1 MSITQTQREYYIKE
15 VAERTGLSKQVI
27 RKWENR
33 YQSLEPKRKENGY
46 RVYSQDDI
54 RTLIKIKDYQH
65 KGDSIQQAVNRVHR
79 ERAQQEHQPIGNNMD
94 MLIMDLLEAGENC
107 DEAGLNRTLRQA
119 YHYHGMGYFL
129 NKIVIPFLVEVGNKW
144 ECGEWE
150 AFQESV
156 ISLVVRDFLV
166 EIRSSFR
173 YDDNAP
179 LILGACLPGEL
190 HEVPVHIILLQC
202 LMRGWKTKLIGSSPA
217 PGSIEALVCRFQP
230 KKVLLSAT
238 TTIPFEQNP
247 ELLKTL
253 DKFAGRYQET
263 SFYLGGQGAISFVGN
278 KQLRH
283 ITVTNCIEDVV
294 TFEPSIRATFP
305 NPK

>member
-1 MSITQTQREYYIKE
+1 MSTHTYRQYYIKE
-15 VAERTGLSKQVI
+15 VAELTGLSKQVI
-27 RKWENR
+27 RKWEDR
-33 YQSLEPKRKENGY
+33 YRSLEPKRKENGY

-54 RTLIKIKDYQH
+54 HTLLKIKDYQQ
-65 KGDSIQQAVNRVHR
+65 KGESIQQAVNRVHR
-79 ERAQQEHQPIGNNMD
+79 ERATQNYQPTNNRD
-94 MLIMDLLEAGENC
+94 MLITDLLKSGENC
-107 DEAGLNRTLRQA
+107 DDLALNRILRQA
-119 YHYHGMGYFL
+119 YHYHGLDYFL
-129 NKIVIPFLVEVGNKW
+129 KKIVIPFLVEVGNKW
-144 ECGEWE
+144 ERGEWE

-156 ISLVVRDFLV
+156 TSLVVRDFLV
-166 EIRSSFR
+166 EVRNNFQC
-173 YDDNAP
+173 DENAP

-202 LMRGWKTKLIGSSPA
+202 LMKGWKTKLIGSSPA

-230 KKVLLSAT
+230 KRVLLSAT

-253 DKFAGRYQET
+253 DNFAGRYHET
-263 SFYLGGQGAISFVGN
+263 SFYLGGQGAISFLGN

-283 ITVTNCIEDVV
+283 ISVTDRVEDVV
-294 TFEPSIRATFP
+294 ALQPSSRTAFP

>member
-54 RTLIKIKDYQH
+54 RTLLKIKDYQQ

-79 ERAQQEHQPIGNNMD
+79 ERAQQDKQPIGNNMD

-119 YHYHGMGYFL
+119 YHYYGMDYFL
-129 NKIVIPFLVEVGNKW
+129 KKIIIPFLVEVGNKW
-144 ECGEWE
+144 ERGEWE

-156 ISLVVRDFLV
+156 TSLVVRDFLV
-166 EIRSSFR
+166 EIRSSFQ

-238 TTIPFEQNP
+238 TSIPFEQNP

-253 DKFAGRYQET
+253 DKFAGRYQNT

-283 ITVTNCIEDVV
+283 ITVTNCIEDVA
-294 TFEPSIRATFP
+294 TFEPSIRAAFP

>member
-54 RTLIKIKDYQH
+54 RTLLKIKDYQQ

-79 ERAQQEHQPIGNNMD
+79 ERAQQDKQPIGNNMD

-119 YHYHGMGYFL
+119 YHYYGMDYFL
-129 NKIVIPFLVEVGNKW
+129 KKIIIPFLVEVGNKW
-144 ECGEWE
+144 ERGEWE

-156 ISLVVRDFLV
+156 TSLVVRDFLV

-238 TTIPFEQNP
+238 TCIPFEQNP

-253 DKFAGRYQET
+253 DKFAGRYQNT

-283 ITVTNCIEDVV
+283 ITVTNCIEDVA
-294 TFEPSIRATFP
+294 TFEPSIRAAFP